1 MSGKLATG
9 FEVRRSAAQRLQL
22 VLGGA
27 PFVPFGQKDL
37 DDARDRALANRLV
50 TLTLKR
56 HGQIN
61 YVLDQVL
68 DKGLPKRSGLFE
80 ASMRLAITQ
89 LLFLPE
95 TGDHA
100 AIHLAV
106 EVIKKDRRAGRFAK
120 LANAILRK
128 VQRDIS
134 PEQLAAEQLAP
145 QWMYQKWLEQY
156 GDERTARMLDAIL
169 EEAPL
174 DLSFKPETTDGV
186 AAVSGITTHGQSA
199 RVVVRDAAVDQ
210 LSGYDSG
217 EWWVQDLAASLPVQL
232 AGPQKGQSALDICA
246 APGGKTA
253 QLAAAGMDVVAVDN
267 DGARME
273 RVKENLERLQLDARL
288 IVADATELSA
298 EQQFDLV
305 VLDAPCSATGTF
317 RRHPEV
323 IWHRKEKDI
332 RSRAELQKQ
341 MLAQAAHLV
350 KPGGTL
356 IYCTCSLEQEE
367 GEEQAQQFL
376 ADHAKFELNEI
387 TSSEFSTLPD
397 VICANGFLRTLPG
410 MAVSGVSGSLDGFFA
425 ARFVRSV

>member
-37 DDARDRALANRLV
+37 EDARDRALANRLV

-80 ASMRLAITQ
+80 ASMRLAIAQ

-134 PEQLAAEQLAP
+134 PEQLSAEQLAP

-156 GDERTARMLDAIL
+156 GDERAARMLDAIL
-169 EEAPL
+169 EDAPL

-273 RVKENLERLQLDARL
+273 RVKENLERLQLDAKL

-356 IYCTCSLEQEE
+356 VYCTCSLEQEE
-367 GEEQAQQFL
+367 GEMQARQFL

-387 TSSEFSTLPD
+387 TSREFSTLPD
-397 VICANGFLRTLPG
+397 VICADGFLRTLPG

-425 ARFVRSV
+425 ARFVRSA